1 MLAIFSLSG
10 KIPDEKGRLKST
22 DRLFVI
28 KSFANFTSFLGMLLG
43 PVALF
48 QLRSDIVYDF
58 FICAWFNENRLVAWV
73 FQEMIKRFIS

>member
-1 MLAIFSLSG
+1 MQ
-10 KIPDEKGRLKST
+10 KGRLKST

-28 KSFANFTSFLGMLLG
+28 KSFANFISFLGMLLG

-58 FICAWFNENRLVAWV
+58 LICAWFNENRLVAWV

>member
-28 KSFANFTSFLGMLLG
+28 KSFANFISFLGMLLG

-48 QLRSDIVYDF
+48 QLR
-58 FICAWFNENRLVAWV
+58 
-73 FQEMIKRFIS
+73 